1 MYSGHLDNQGKGFR
15 QTTLREN
22 KKKINL
28 NECTDVLHILLYQ
41 IPVKQII
48 AHWSIF
54 SCLLH
59 VTFQNDLT

>member
-1 MYSGHLDNQGKGFR
+1 MLGQKTQNCLLPNMYSGHLDNQGKGFR
-15 QTTLREN
+15 QTTLKEN

-48 AHWSIF
+48 AY
-54 SCLLH
+54 
-59 VTFQNDLT
+59 